1 VTARSG
7 DADLADQAQAA
18 KGKATPSRKEA
29 EAARLA
35 RVKPP
40 RSKAEAR
47 KLQRERSVATR
58 EAARKGV
65 TAGDER
71 YLAKRDQG
79 PVKALV
85 RDVVDARFNVAEVM
99 LPIAVVAL
107 VLSVP
112 PGTKLISLFLMYLV
126 FVSVIIDSLR
136 LRRLVK
142 RMVGEQFPDAP
153 TKGLA
158 WYAIIRSSQLRRW
171 RLPPPRAVRP
181 KAFGRK

>member
-1 VTARSG
+1 MTGPSA
-7 DADLADQAQAA
+7 DTDPADLAQST

-47 KLQRERSVATR
+47 KMQRERSIAAR

-65 TAGDER
+65 SAGDER
-71 YLAKRDQG
+71 FLAKRDQG
-79 PVKALV
+79 PVKALA
-85 RDVVDARFNVAEVM
+85 RDVVDARFNIAEVM

-112 PGTKLISLFLMYLV
+112 AGTKLISLFLMYIV

-136 LRRLVK
+136 LRRQVM

-171 RLPPPRAVRP
+171 RMPPPRVVRA